1 MSNKTQLQ
9 QNNTE
14 LQAHLQD
21 ILGLPTAA
29 EIAAGAST
37 GQYVW
42 KKYEYEP
49 DSVIQLENPTIDITA
64 TWSNNKDSFEITDS
78 SFNETL
84 LQYITPEF
92 YDGFTSSIA
101 VGSAHNKFIMI
112 NNALHYYDYFDTSDP
127 SQKNDYTVVLVGV
140 SKGYIA
146 VTTHVIDTATYSFDG
161 IKSIKKSGF
170 KNLIGYA
177 VSDSPTAYPNDG
189 VQDGYWYERI
199 DKLQK
204 GLNILERREDGS
216 ASKICLNY
224 DGETLD
230 KENGLGE
237 GAGSYAICAAEEVT
251 IIADTLRNSGSSFSI
266 AFYIGFRERCK
277 KAKLKIKDTL
287 DVGGSSVT
295 IQYAKKLWVSN
306 MTSITVGSGTYR
318 YGLGSSK
325 TETIYAEPNS
335 KPSGWDSRWN
345 YYGTSSYNTVVWG
358 VSEEQFD
365 AM

>member
-37 GQYVW
+37 GQYGW
-42 KKYEYEP
+42 KKYEYVP
-49 DSVIQLENPTIDITA
+49 ADTVTNP
-64 TWSNNKDSFEITDS
+64 SFTVGFAAYQTVHPITDENFDLTKVGENWKEFFNGFS
-78 SFNETL
+78 S
-84 LQYITPEF
+84 
-92 YDGFTSSIA
+92 G
-101 VGSAHNKFIMI
+101 GNKFTLSDNTLSFSSKNFIAFDPI
-112 NNALHYYDYFDTSDP
+112 NKTF
-127 SQKNDYTVVLVGV
+127 
-140 SKGYIA
+140 
-146 VTTHVIDTATYSFDG
+146 TTDDSWKTGSPVNFSYNG
-161 IKSIKKSGF
+161 IKIFTEEKKEFISF
-170 KNLIGYA
+170 V
-177 VSDSPTAYPNDG
+177 VSDDEAPYPDGG
-189 VQDGYWYERI
+189 VQNGYWYERI

-230 KENGLGE
+230 KDNGLGE

-266 AFYIGFRERCK
+266 GFYISFRERCK

-325 TETIYAEPNS
+325 TETIYAEPSS

>member
-9 QNNTE
+9 QNNTK

-42 KKYEYEP
+42 KKYEWIP
-49 DSVIQLENPTIDITA
+49 DNPRNDLSFTGTIPAVSSATEYMTISNENFDLGLIEDFKSFFDGFSANGSYPKFVIGTNGSLQLWADASGAAASVSVINSFSLDNKKLIFDNTA
-64 TWSNNKDSFEITDS
+64 TTYTDKVYDFSSNDVKLTE
-78 SFNETL
+78 
-84 LQYITPEF
+84 P
-92 YDGFTSSIA
+92 
-101 VGSAHNKFIMI
+101 AH
-112 NNALHYYDYFDTSDP
+112 T
-127 SQKNDYTVVLVGV
+127 GE
-140 SKGYIA
+140 
-146 VTTHVIDTATYSFDG
+146 
-161 IKSIKKSGF
+161 
-170 KNLIGYA
+170 LIGYV
-177 VSDSPTAYPNDG
+177 VSDYPTAYPNDG
-189 VQDGYWYERI
+189 VQDGFWYERI

-230 KENGLGE
+230 KDNGLGE